1 MRTTLTLD
9 DQIAKSLQERAHQ
22 TRQSFKEVVNHALSL
37 GLGVMEQPI
46 QARPYQLSAVSMGK
60 PRAGINLDKA
70 LDVAAELENES
81 IVHKLEARK

>member
-1 MRTTLTLD
+1 MRTMLTLD

-22 TRQSFKEVVNHALSL
+22 THQSFKDVVNQALSL
-37 GLGVMEQPI
+37 GLGVMEQPS

-60 PRAGINLDKA
+60 PCAGINLDKV
-70 LDVAAELENES
+70 LDLAEELEDEA